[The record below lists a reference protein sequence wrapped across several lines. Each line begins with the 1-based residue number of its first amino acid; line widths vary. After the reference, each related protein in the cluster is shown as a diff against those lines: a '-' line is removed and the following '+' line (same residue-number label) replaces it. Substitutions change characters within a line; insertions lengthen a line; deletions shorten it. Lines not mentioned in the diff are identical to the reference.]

1 MIIAYQPIF
10 FSSGLFLTALS
21 IAMVAPGLLDYFS
34 NDINWQAFAI
44 SASITGFSGLLLTFA
59 AKPTSSNKISV
70 RDTFLL
76 TTFNWL
82 SLAFFA
88 ALPFVFSNSTNTLTD
103 SFFEAISGLT
113 TTGATVIRSLNYTSP
128 GILLWRALLQW
139 LGGIGIVVMALTIM
153 PALRIGGMQ
162 LFRNEFSDRSE
173 KILPKVSQI
182 ASAIFG
188 TYVFFTILC
197 GLSLWGAGMTW
208 FDAVCHA
215 MTTLS
220 TGGFST
226 YEASIAHFDS
236 LAIELIL
243 MFFMTIGGITLI
255 LFVRCFQGDVI
266 SLFKDQ
272 QVRAFLFIMLIATLS
287 ITLWLWSQNYF
298 MLTGLRHAAFQA
310 VSVMS
315 TTGFVSTNYTLW
327 GSFPALVLLALMM
340 VGGCTGSTAGGVK
353 IFRYQV
359 LFATAKA
366 NIQQLRRPHGV
377 FLPLYNNRQIPE
389 GIFLSVFTFF
399 GLFLISLGIL
409 SLSLALYGFDIF
421 NCLSIALACLNNVG
435 AGFGTLVSYTGDYA
449 SLPTG
454 AKWLLMIGMILGRLE
469 YITVLI
475 LFSPKFWHD

>member
-1 MIIAYQPIF
+1 MTIAYQSIF
-10 FSSGLFLTALS
+10 FSSGLFLTALAF
-21 IAMVAPGLLDYFS
+21 AMIAPGLLDYFS

-44 SASITGFSGLLLTFA
+44 SSSITGFSGLLLTFA
-59 AKPTSSNKISV
+59 AKPTSNNKISL

-82 SLAFFA
+82 TLAFFA
-88 ALPFVFSNSTNTLTD
+88 ALPFIFSNSTNTYTD

-113 TTGATVIRSLNYTSP
+113 TTGATVIRGLNYTSS
-128 GILLWRALLQW
+128 GILLWRAILQW

-153 PALRIGGMQ
+153 PTLRIGGMQ

-197 GLSLWGAGMTW
+197 GLALWTAGMSW
-208 FDAVCHA
+208 LEAICHA
-215 MTTLS
+215 MATLS

-226 YEASIAHFDS
+226 YESSIAHFDS
-236 LAIELIL
+236 LTIEIIL
-243 MFFMTIGGITLI
+243 MFFMIIGGTTLI
-255 LFVRCFQGDVI
+255 LFVRCFQGDMT

-272 QVRAFLFIMLIATLS
+272 QVKAFLFIMLIAILS
-287 ITLWLWSQNYF
+287 STLWLWSQDYF
-298 MLTGLRHAAFQA
+298 LLTALRHAAFQA

-315 TTGFVSTNYTLW
+315 TTGFVSTDYTLW
-327 GSFPALVLLALMM
+327 GSF
-340 VGGCTGSTAGGVK
+340 
-353 IFRYQV
+353 
-359 LFATAKA
+359 
-366 NIQQLRRPHGV
+366 RRPHGI

-399 GLFLISLGIL
+399 GLFFISLGLL
-409 SLSLALYGFDIF
+409 SLALALYGFDIF

-435 AGFGTLVSYTGDYA
+435 AGFGNLVSYTGDYA

-454 AKWLLMIGMILGRLE
+454 AKWLLMMGMILGRLE

-475 LFSPKFWHD
+475 VLSPKFWRG